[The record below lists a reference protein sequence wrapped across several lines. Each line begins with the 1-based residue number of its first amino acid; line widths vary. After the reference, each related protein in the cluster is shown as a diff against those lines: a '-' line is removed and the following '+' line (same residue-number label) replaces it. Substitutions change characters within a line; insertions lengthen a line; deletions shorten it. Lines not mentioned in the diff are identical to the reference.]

1 MPWVTGDRFGRRRCI
16 SVPARHCTPSKAV
29 GAAAPRS
36 DAGLLSTS
44 LRESSRL
51 RAPSARVGASG
62 FTAWPGTP
70 GTAAAG
76 GALVGSASVASRFS
90 LFGSPTTATG
100 RAAAKPVGLG
110 AGADQEPGGRDAEQ
124 ATLIAQ
130 LRV

>member
-1 MPWVTGDRFGRRRCI
+1 MTGLGGSVAFQFQRGTVHRARRWAQRRREATPGCYR
-16 SVPARHCTPSKAV
+16 PASGKAH
-29 GAAAPRS
+29 GC
-36 DAGLLSTS
+36 
-44 LRESSRL
+44 
-51 RAPSARVGASG
+51 APSARVGASG

-76 GALVGSASVASRFS
+76 GALVDSAPVASGFS